1 MTVALGLVLGIVFFT
16 FVFVAKGIRIVRQA
30 ESMVIERLGRYH
42 RTLNAGI
49 SLILPWLD
57 RPRVVRWQRGSGE
70 DRRYFS
76 TQRIDLREAVQELAG
91 QSVITRDNVVV
102 AIDALIYSQVTDP
115 VRATYEIANLPD
127 AIEKLTQTTLRN
139 VIGGMEL
146 DQVLSSR
153 DTINLQLR
161 EILDEATHKWGAKV
175 TRVELKDIHPP
186 TDIRS
191 AMEKQMRAERNRRAV
206 ILAAEA
212 GKQSSIIRTE
222 GIRQSEITKAE
233 GKKQSQILRAEAKAA
248 AQVLLATAEANA
260 VEQITESVRR
270 AGGDPLQYLI
280 ATQYIESL
288 RRAVKTAG
296 DNRVVFIPE
305 EFVGVLSSIG
315 AVKEI
320 FDPMEL
326 IPGDVAGNEQTQGQ
340 GQSDS
345 VDEQA

>member
-1 MTVALGLVLGIVFFT
+1 
-16 FVFVAKGIRIVRQA
+16 
-30 ESMVIERLGRYH
+30 
-42 RTLNAGI
+42 
-49 SLILPWLD
+49 
-57 RPRVVRWQRGSGE
+57 
-70 DRRYFS
+70 
-76 TQRIDLREAVQELAG
+76 
-91 QSVITRDNVVV
+91 
-102 AIDALIYSQVTDP
+102 
-115 VRATYEIANLPD
+115 
-127 AIEKLTQTTLRN
+127 
-139 VIGGMEL
+139 MEL